1 MNNKTMLSQILNS
14 WNNQDFQNLLK
25 LHKNAL
31 DDELIL
37 EIDNLIPKINIDDFI
52 SQQQIMVLL
61 NYIYSDLKDN
71 NLSEIDKYLLE
82 LKEHLSKLVK

>member
-1 MNNKTMLSQILNS
+1 MNNKTMLSQILDS
-14 WNNQDFQNLLK
+14 WNDQDFQNLLE
-25 LHKNAL
+25 LNNNAL
-31 DDELIL
+31 DSKLIS

-52 SQQQIMVLL
+52 NQQQTMVLL

-82 LKEHLSKLVK
+82 LKEYLSKLVK